1 MDKNGLLPFCH
12 GISDCNIIIIF
23 LSRKTFFP
31 TLAAPSYIDFWTYLV
46 RYNRLSLAH
55 RLPGKRK
62 LASGIK
68 TGERKWKIK
77 RLSEIVN
84 IPSSNQANGD
94 HFNAAVDNTTYFI
107 NTRVHICLLYTSD
120 AADE

>member
-1 MDKNGLLPFCH
+1 MEN
-12 GISDCNIIIIF
+12 
-23 LSRKTFFP
+23 FFP
-31 TLAAPSYIDFWTYLV
+31 ALAAPSYIDIWTDLV
-46 RYNRLSLAH
+46 KYNRLSLAH

-107 NTRVHICLLYTSD
+107 NTRVHITRYTCGSGS
-120 AADE
+120 